1 MANLASLVGQQK
13 IFLMIGTA
21 FGSFMLGVIMPAS
34 PPVNEEL
41 KLPAPQLTPVGK
53 KEKQNLLNVKPAIEH
68 RIKGFNTK
76 AAQIQA
82 QHEKR
87 FNFSVPARFEGAI
100 TYEIKLNSKQKV
112 VALTFDDG
120 PWPDTLQILNILKQN
135 KIKATF
141 FWIGRHLQIYPEIGK
156 KVVAEGHAI
165 GNHTWNHQYHQVD
178 RFIAAR
184 EIEDT
189 ASLIYK
195 ITGVKTAM
203 FRPPGGILD
212 NGLAAYAQAQKMVV
226 AMWSTDTLESYSPSP
241 QEIINTVLSNA
252 QSGAVVL
259 MHDGGGNHSNTLKA
273 LPQIIA
279 ELKKQGYKFVTL
291 PELLEMQDKE
301 LVAQAKSTNSRA
313 EKP

>member
-13 IFLMIGTA
+13 IYLIIGAA

-34 PPVNEEL
+34 PPATEEL
-41 KLPAPQLTPVGK
+41 KLPAPQITTVGK
-53 KEKQNLLNVKPAIEH
+53 KEKQRLLNVKVAVEQRIEN
-68 RIKGFNTK
+68 FTNK

-87 FNFSVPARFEGAI
+87 FNFSVPARFQGTT
-100 TYEIKLNSKQKV
+100 TYEIKLSGKEKV

-120 PWPDTLQILNILKQN
+120 PWPDTLPILNILKQN

-141 FWIGRHLQIYPEIGK
+141 FWIGRHLLIYPEIGK

-178 RFIAAR
+178 RATAGR

-203 FRPPGGILD
+203 FRPPGGILN
-212 NGLAAYAQAQKMVV
+212 NGLAGYAQAQKMVV
-226 AMWSTDTLESYSPSP
+226 AMWSTDTHESYSPSP
-241 QEIINTVLSNA
+241 QEIVNTVLNST
-252 QSGAVVL
+252 QSGTVVL
-259 MHDGGGNHSNTLKA
+259 MHDGGGNHSNTVKA

-279 ELKKQGYKFVTL
+279 ELKKRGYKFVTL

-301 LVAQAKSTNSRA
+301 LLAQAKT

>member
-13 IFLMIGTA
+13 IFFIIGAA

-34 PPVNEEL
+34 PPYTEEF
-41 KLPAPQLTPVGK
+41 KLPAPQLTSVGK
-53 KEKQNLLNVKPAIEH
+53 KEKQDLLNIKTAVNQRIE
-68 RIKGFNTK
+68 GFTTK
-76 AAQIQA
+76 AAQIQE
-82 QHEKR
+82 QYKKR
-87 FNFSVPARFEGAI
+87 FNFSVPARFQGAI
-100 TYEIKLNSKQKV
+100 TYEIKLSGKEKV

-120 PWPDTLQILNILKQN
+120 PWPDTLPILNILKQN

-141 FWIGRHLQIYPEIGK
+141 FWIGRHLQTYPEIGK
-156 KVVAEGHAI
+156 KVVAEGHAV

-178 RFIAAR
+178 HFTATR

-189 ASLIYK
+189 GSLIYK

-203 FRPPGGILD
+203 FRPPGGILN

-226 AMWSTDTLESYSPSP
+226 AMWSTDTKESYSPSP
-241 QEIINTVLSNA
+241 EEIINTVLSNA

-279 ELKKQGYKFVTL
+279 GLKKRGYKFVTL

-301 LVAQAKSTNSRA
+301 LVAQAKSANLPT

>member
-13 IFLMIGTA
+13 IFLMIGAA

-34 PPVNEEL
+34 PPANEEL
-41 KLPAPQLTPVGK
+41 KLPAPQLTRVEK

-76 AAQIQA
+76 AAQIQER
-82 QHEKR
+82 HEKR
-87 FNFSVPARFEGAI
+87 FNFSVPARFQGTI
-100 TYEIKLNSKQKV
+100 TYEIKLSGKEKV

-141 FWIGRHLQIYPEIGK
+141 FWIGRHLQIHPEIGK

-165 GNHTWNHQYHQVD
+165 GNHTWNHHYHEVD
-178 RFIAAR
+178 RPTAAR

-203 FRPPGGILD
+203 FRPPGGILN

-226 AMWSTDTLESYSPSP
+226 AMWSTDTFESYSPSP

-259 MHDGGGNHSNTLKA
+259 MHDGGGDHSNTLKA

-279 ELKKQGYKFVTL
+279 ELKKRGYKFVTL

-301 LVAQAKSTNSRA
+301 LVAQAKSANLPT